1 MNDIK
6 TMPKIGAEDLRS
18 LAGVIARRNLAAAP
32 DQCADFY
39 GTEQGK
45 KMLALIEIA
54 RTKKAARKTGG
65 KERRKTG

>member
-18 LAGVIARRNLAAAP
+18 LAGVIAR
-32 DQCADFY
+32 
-39 GTEQGK
+39 
-45 KMLALIEIA
+45 
-54 RTKKAARKTGG
+54 TKKAARETGG